1 MGATFIEDQE
11 ILLVIEDNCKQLG
24 LQPLAPEPSEQEV
37 AIQEFSNLLPDTLTT
52 KKARGGLGNS
62 ETSKQQSV
70 SRAKKEDIEKHIFSE
85 FKRGLTKEGGRRKG
99 RYP

>member
-52 KKARGGLGNS
+52 KKQEEDWEILKPQNNKAYR
-62 ETSKQQSV
+62 E
-70 SRAKKEDIEKHIFSE
+70 RKKKTLKNTF
-85 FKRGLTKEGGRRKG
+85 FLNLKEA
-99 RYP
+99 